1 MRAIEL
7 GNEKAASSTSAIPQS
22 IINNIDNDKIKHNN
36 PHNINN
42 INNNQTKHNNL
53 YSTMQASEY
62 YYLRKK
68 SSTSSSKGPISRYS
82 NQPEVK
88 DHALSAHQSSGSD
101 NHTNEPNFGLF
112 DQDGVVMMMG
122 RVLIVVGECYPID
135 SGDLGD

>member
-1 MRAIEL
+1 MAFLEAELHLFRDQLGTFELRMRAIEL
-7 GNEKAASSTSAIPQS
+7 GNEKAASSTSAIAQS
-22 IINNIDNDKIKHNN
+22 IEI
-36 PHNINN
+36 
-42 INNNQTKHNNL
+42 
-53 YSTMQASEY
+53 QASEY